1 MPRRGLVKLLV
12 VFVVAFLVIASGCTG
27 GNGGGTTPTESSAGG
42 YTSQTEGPSASS
54 PMPQITNIEDIY
66 GITHIKFSSDG
77 TKWISLWV
85 DGSRWDSHEP
95 GSLFGTYDSAWFYSG
110 GNLYLFEYAGDML
123 YSYAKDGDRTPYPWV
138 VVKVPYTAADFD
150 RAGPEASIVL
160 LDRGG
165 NLHLIVYDTDET
177 KYWPSEDERKLAY
190 LPKVKEEFSWAVGGS
205 NLAVGWDYDGNYIYY
220 VTWGGNRVWVVGFT
234 NEGLSDLLDGNGK
247 KPGPKVFTFDSPVNA
262 VIVGENGL
270 YVWEGNRLHVF
281 NTLSGP
287 EALEESSVV
296 EVPENGHYHL
306 DFGESSDVLTFYD
319 GNNVLILHLTGD
331 GLERKETASLPG
343 YDFVGYDSQNWVIFA
358 FKGSQLDFYDYDPD
372 ISKATYKGSLKLPVK
387 AKSGHAFIS
396 TEGDAYAYFWGI
408 DGRYYAVNG
417 ELNEEEPAGTSGES
431 ETETQTSTQTSSP
444 STETQTTT
452 STTAPGQSGSADVL
466 QNPFNVEGINFT
478 RGDYHYFGVKIVPR
492 EGHLEYF
499 PYGDEVYLYHL
510 LGKYVFRIS
519 PWPYDY
525 WNGYSSEPEL
535 KVPTPDLLPVE
546 PKAFYGVP
554 NGDDYLLAG
563 KDGKLHILV
572 GYGDETEINGVTVD
586 TFKTHITY
594 DFDADGV
601 VIDKNHYEYIAW
613 KGNLLRVYA
622 YTDDEH
628 YQMWDK
634 GREIRVSPAVYE
646 LPERIVEVNPYLD
659 DYFLVVRT
667 EGGLYLIAKPNGY
680 YKDDHNIYRV
690 VNGYVKFVG
699 AIHYWGIGA
708 LIVYKDGTVY
718 HLDVNYDSDEHTIE
732 VTIGAKVEIPNAVGL
747 YGEHSQEPYFVVSTS
762 DGKLL
767 VYDYVWDNTKR
778 AYVFKLAKGYDP
790 GVPLVKLYTDYR
802 PEWKWIKVLG
812 LSDDGTFYNLEISEP
827 KEG

>member
-1 MPRRGLVKLLV
+1 MRKRFAL
-12 VFVVAFLVIASGCTG
+12 FLVFIMVFIVISAGCTG
-27 GNGGGTTPTESSAGG
+27 NSGVTTQRPTERASPESGYETSSSESRTDETAPASIGELYQLTHVKYFSDGAKWLEIFVDKSRWKSSA
-42 YTSQTEGPSASS
+42 EEFHFNS
-54 PMPQITNIEDIY
+54 PE
-66 GITHIKFSSDG
+66 
-77 TKWISLWV
+77 
-85 DGSRWDSHEP
+85 
-95 GSLFGTYDSAWFYSG
+95 SAWFYSSG
-110 GNLYLFEYAGDML
+110 HLYAFEYGGEAL
-123 YSYAKDGDRTPYPWV
+123 YDYAKYNEQRPYPWFILR
-138 VVKVPYTAADFD
+138 VPYEPVAFD
-150 RAGPEASIVL
+150 RAGPKASIL
-160 LDRGG
+160 ILDNEGK
-165 NLHLIVYDTDET
+165 LHLVIYDEDKIEE
-177 KYWPSEDERKLAY
+177 WPSEDDL
-190 LPKVKEEFSWAVGGS
+190 KVMYFPEIKEEFSWAVGG
-205 NLAVGWDYDGNYIYY
+205 NRLAVGWDYDENYIYY
-220 VTWGGNRVWVVGFT
+220 ATWGGNRVWVVGFT
-234 NEGLSDLLDGNGK
+234 NEGLSDLLDGNRR
-247 KPGPKVFTFDSPVNA
+247 KPGPRVFTFDSPVKA

-287 EALEESSVV
+287 KALEESSTVG
-296 EVPENGHYHL
+296 VPENGHYHL

-331 GLERKETASLPG
+331 GLERKDTASLPG

-372 ISKATYKGSLKLPVK
+372 FSKATYKGSLKLPAK

-408 DGRYYAVNG
+408 DGRYYAVNS
-417 ELNEEEPAGTSGES
+417 ELNEEGPAGTSGES
-431 ETETQTSTQTSSP
+431 ETGTQTSTRTSGS

-466 QNPFNVEGINFT
+466 QNPFNVQGINFT
-478 RGDYHYFGVKIVPR
+478 RGDYKYFGIKVVPK
-492 EGHLEYF
+492 EGYLMYF
-499 PYGDEVYLYHL
+499 PYGDRSYFYQLVSR
-510 LGKYVFRIS
+510 YVFRIY
-519 PWPYDY
+519 PYPYDY

-535 KVPTPDLLPVE
+535 KVPTPDLLPAE

-563 KDGKLHILV
+563 RNGKFHILV
-572 GYGDETEINGVTVD
+572 GYGDETEVNGIAVD
-586 TFKTHITY
+586 TFKTHIAY

-613 KGNLLRVYA
+613 KGNVLRVYA

-628 YQMWDK
+628 YAMWDK
-634 GREIRVSPAVYE
+634 GKEIRVSPSIYE
-646 LPERIVEVNPYLD
+646 LPEKILEVNPYLD
-659 DYFLVVRT
+659 KNFLVVRT
-667 EGGLYLIAKPNGY
+667 EGGLYLIPKPNGY

-690 VNGYVKFVG
+690 INGYVKFVG

-718 HLDVNYDSDEHTIE
+718 HLDVNYDSDERSMTLTVDAGI
-732 VTIGAKVEIPNAVGL
+732 EIPNVVGL
-747 YGEHSQEPYFVVSTS
+747 YGAHSQEPYFVVSTS

-767 VYDYVWDNTKR
+767 VYDYAWDDTKR
-778 AYVFKLAKGYDP
+778 AYVFKLAKSYDL
-790 GVPLVKLYTDYR
+790 GVPLVKFYTDYR